1 LKAITGIKRIKNCMT
16 ASKKIEDI
24 YKKVSQE
31 DHVLLRPDTYV
42 GSTLVQEKSVWA
54 VKNTEDLSKIEISK
68 QTLKYIPAFLKL
80 FDEIL
85 TNASDHVQRN
95 TGVKTI
101 KVGVTPDFKISVWN
115 DGAGIPIQIHKEHN
129 VYVPELIFGHLL
141 TGSNYDD
148 TEERFGA
155 GRNGLGSKLVSI
167 FSKKFIIDCADGKK
181 SYYQELNNNLKN
193 KTQPII
199 KPSTKSYTQ
208 ITYTTDF
215 DRLPITGLEKDTLKL
230 FVKRVIDIAAYNPK
244 IKVYFNDVLININS
258 MSDWCKLHLHES
270 VELFTETIN
279 DKWSMGLAQSNN
291 DNFEQC
297 SIVNG
302 NTTWLGGTHVD
313 MIMNQ
318 IIKKLIEDLT
328 KGNKGIKIKPSDIK
342 NKFHLFLISK
352 IANPI
357 FDTQTKENLTIKIE
371 DRVDLS
377 DKLYKQLLKSDIIQS
392 ILEWVQMKEQMELN
406 KMNKKSGGKTVR
418 VEKLVDAHKAGTNEG
433 YKCGILLAEGDS
445 AKTSVLAGLSVIGR
459 DYYGCFPLK
468 GKPLNVRDVK
478 VSKITENDEIQKILQ
493 IIGLVPGKK
502 YTSVAELR
510 YGKVIFITDS
520 DVDGYSIKGL
530 LINFIHKF
538 WPELLELGFCYE
550 FITPIVIAKKGKDIK
565 EYYDLNKYNL
575 DKPKLVNHHC
585 KYYKGLG
592 TISSVEIKE
601 MFKNLSKHLI
611 KFNYI
616 NDRDNDRIDM
626 LFKKERVND
635 RREWLLGY
643 RGEMVPDKFGK
654 ANEITDFID
663 NEFIQF
669 SNADNIRSIPN
680 MIDGLKPSQRK
691 IMFAGF
697 KKLGASEKDETKVAQ
712 FAAYTAEQT
721 HYAHGETSLMKA
733 IVAMAQNFV
742 GSNNIPLLY
751 PSGQFGS
758 RNNPDASASPRYI
771 FTYLN
776 PLTKLI
782 FRKEDEQILNY
793 LNEDGHIIEPDFYL
807 PIIPTLLVNGSDGI
821 GTGWS
826 TNIPKFNPVSLIK
839 VIKKKLEKPA
849 IKYNI
854 NPDFQNWTGELDW
867 NDDKNCYVT
876 KGVWQKSK
884 KSVLITELPINVWTE
899 NYITFLDN
907 LCDNK
912 SIRNYIDNS
921 TDNVIHIEVMLTD
934 DTKTTEIES
943 LLKLTSNI
951 SLNNMHTFL
960 DNKIIKWNTTEDML
974 DRWFDIRLGYYEK
987 RKKTWIEVLQK
998 QYDRYYNILCFL
1010 KSVIDGEM
1018 VINNRKKDQIIK
1030 DMTEME
1036 FLEINDSFDYL
1047 LNIPIYHFTKEKF
1060 DEYKALAKDM
1070 KQELADYKFMTP
1082 ESIWVK
1088 DLEELES
1095 ALKKAGY

>member
-1 LKAITGIKRIKNCMT
+1 MAVT
-16 ASKKIEDI
+16 KKIEEI

-54 VKNTEDLSKIEISK
+54 VKNTEDLAKIEITK
-68 QTLKYIPAFLKL
+68 QSLKYIPAFLKL

-95 TGVKTI
+95 SGVKTI
-101 KVGVTPDFKISVWN
+101 KVTVTPDFKISVWN
-115 DGAGIPIQIHKEHN
+115 DGAGIPIQMHKEHN

-167 FSKKFIIDCADGKK
+167 FSKKFVIDCADGKK
-181 SYYQELNNNLKN
+181 SYYQELNNNLKI
-193 KTQPII
+193 KTTPSI
-199 KPSTKSYTQ
+199 KPSTKSYTC

-215 DRLPITGLEKDTLKL
+215 ERLPIKGLEKDTMKL

-244 IKVYFNDVLININS
+244 VKVYFNETLININS
-258 MSDWCKLHLHES
+258 MTDWCKLHLHES
-270 VELFTETIN
+270 DELFIEQLS
-279 DKWSMGLAQSNN
+279 DKWAIGLSQSRN

-302 NTTWLGGTHVD
+302 NTTWQGGTHVD
-313 MIMNQ
+313 FIMNQ
-318 IIKKLIEDLT
+318 IIKRLIEDLT

-342 NKFHLFLISK
+342 SKFHLFLISK
-352 IANPI
+352 IANPT
-357 FDTQTKENLTIKIE
+357 FDTQTKETLTIKIE

-377 DKLYKQLLKSDIIQS
+377 DKLYKQLLKSEIIQS

-418 VEKLVDAHKAGTNEG
+418 VEKLVDAHKAGTGEG
-433 YKCGILLAEGDS
+433 YKCNLLLCEGDS
-445 AKTSVLAGLSVIGR
+445 AVQTALAGLAAVGR
-459 DYYGCFPLK
+459 EYYGAFPLK
-468 GKPLNVRDVK
+468 GKVLNVRDVK

-493 IIGLVPGKK
+493 IVGLVPGKK
-502 YTSVAELR
+502 YSSVAELR
-510 YGKVIFITDS
+510 YGKVIFMTDA
-520 DVDGYSIKGL
+520 DVDGTSIKGL

-538 WPELLELGFCYE
+538 WPELLELGFCFE
-550 FITPIVIAKKGKDIK
+550 FITPIVIAKKSKDVK
-565 EYYDLNKYNL
+565 EYYNL
-575 DKPKLVNHHC
+575 SNYLQEKEKGKLEGYTI

-592 TISSVEIKE
+592 TIKSEEIKE
-601 MFKNLSKHLI
+601 MFKNLPKHLI

-616 NDRDNDRIDM
+616 EDRDSDKIDM
-626 LFKKERVND
+626 LFKKERVTD
-635 RREWLLGY
+635 RREWLLSY
-643 RGEMVPDKFGK
+643 KGEIVPDKFGK
-654 ANEITDFID
+654 PNDINDFID

-697 KKLGASEKDETKVAQ
+697 KKLGTTEKDETKVAQ
-712 FAAYTAEQT
+712 FGAYTAEVSAY
-721 HYAHGETSLMKA
+721 HHGEVSLMKA
-733 IVAMAQNFV
+733 IVGMAQNFV

-751 PSGQFGS
+751 PSGQFGT
-758 RNNPDASASPRYI
+758 RRNPDASASPRYI

-793 LNEDGHIIEPDFYL
+793 LNEDGQIIEPDFYL

-826 TNIPKFNPVSLIK
+826 TNIPKFNPLSLIK
-839 VIKKKLEKPA
+839 VIKKKLEKPT

-867 NDDKNCYVT
+867 NDDKNCYVS
-876 KGVWQKSK
+876 KGVWQKGK
-884 KSVLITELPINVWTE
+884 KGILITELPIDVWTE
-899 NYITFLDN
+899 AYIAFLDK
-907 LCDNK
+907 LCDEK
-912 SIRNYIDNS
+912 KIRNYIDNS
-921 TDNVIHIEVMLTD
+921 TDNSIHIEVILTD
-934 DTKTTEIES
+934 DTKSTEIES
-943 LLKLTSNI
+943 LLKLTNNI

-960 DNKIIKWNTTEDML
+960 DNKIIKWSTTEDML
-974 DRWFDIRLGYYEK
+974 NKWFDIRLEYYSA
-987 RKKTWIEVLQK
+987 RKKSWISVLEK
-998 QYDRYYNILCFL
+998 QYERYYNILCFL
-1010 KSVIDGEM
+1010 KAVIDGDV

-1036 FLEINDSFDYL
+1036 FLEINGNFDYL

-1070 KQELADYKFMTP
+1070 KQELAEYKAMKP
-1082 ESIWVK
+1082 GDIWLK
-1088 DLEELES
+1088 DLEELEA